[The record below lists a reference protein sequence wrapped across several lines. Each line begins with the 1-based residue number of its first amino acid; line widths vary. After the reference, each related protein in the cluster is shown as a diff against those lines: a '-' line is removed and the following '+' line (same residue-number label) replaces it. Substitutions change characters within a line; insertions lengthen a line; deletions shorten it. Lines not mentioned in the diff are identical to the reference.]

1 MGLPPRVHTV
11 RETASRS
18 RSARRSPSRKSSRS
32 SSGSSSSSSSS
43 CDSATD
49 TLNNKDKQLLTIMGE
64 AQLTRRQLL
73 VLAERTPL
81 QDLKVKGAF
90 VLVRA
95 TEGCWAAAQILEIE
109 TSATYVLKKE
119 RRPTKT
125 REYDWKIRAFRGHDE
140 KVIKVGA
147 ISNRKMDRDH
157 MRAWKAFVE
166 KSEFGISLPDLEKSK
181 DEVAVVKQQL
191 PSTGTPRS
199 TPRSDPAPPS
209 VEQRCER
216 CDSEPKETPGSG
228 NRSEHS
234 TPAEAAE
241 GQSGSALVS
250 FEDGPEQ
257 EPQSALNELSVYE
270 QYEQLLDPESL
281 RRSI

>member
-1 MGLPPRVHTV
+1 MGLPPRAREKTV

-49 TLNNKDKQLLTIMGE
+49 TLNETDKNLLTIMGE

-73 VLAERTPL
+73 VLAERTPV
-81 QDLKVKGAF
+81 QDLRIRGAF

-95 TEGCWAAAQILEIE
+95 TEGCWAAAQIVEIE

-125 REYDWKIRAFRGHDE
+125 REYDWKIRAARGHDE
-140 KVIKVGA
+140 KVVKVGA

-157 MRAWKAFVE
+157 MRAWKAF
-166 KSEFGISLPDLEKSK
+166 LEKISFDIFLPELK
-181 DEVAVVKQQL
+181 ESRNKIAAVKKEL

-209 VEQRCER
+209 VEQRER
-216 CDSEPKETPGSG
+216 CESEPKETPGSG

-234 TPAEAAE
+234 TPVEAAE
-241 GQSGSALVS
+241 GQSNGSALAHP
-250 FEDGPEQ
+250 EDGPEQ
-257 EPQSALNELSVYE
+257 EPQSALNELNL
-270 QYEQLLDPESL
+270 YEQLLDPEVL
-281 RRSI
+281 RRSL